1 MVSRLSISHFI
12 CQQAKKVDKKDTKLD
27 KGKSTKGGAVPGKK
41 TGASKTK
48 KKSWTKIKVKEKLNN
63 AVYLDQRAYEKVVK
77 EAPKFLTITVSEL
90 CNKFKVN
97 GAVARSIITD
107 LNSKGL
113 IKQDGDHNAAFTVY
127 SGKEA
132 KLPEKKQ

>member
-1 MVSRLSISHFI
+1 M
-12 CQQAKKVDKKDTKLD
+12 QAKKQDKKDAKAD
-27 KGKSTKGGAVPGKK
+27 KGKSAKAAPTNKKGGAKG
-41 TGASKTK
+41 K

-63 AVYLDQRAYEKVVK
+63 AVFLDQKAYERIVK
-77 EAPKFLTITVSEL
+77 DAPKFLTITVSEL

-97 GAVARSIITD
+97 GAVARKVIRD
-107 LNSKGL
+107 LHTKGL
-113 IKQDGDHNAAFTVY
+113 IRQVGDHHASFTVY